1 MNGPKPFQRLVGLL
15 LVALL
20 VAGCGGAPPPSSRS
34 TAGATATASSPPATP
49 PVSSATALPASE
61 RAQFTTVLEKLSA
74 DDAFSG
80 VVLVAKDGAPVV
92 KEAYGMADKEAN
104 RPNQVDTKFLLASIT
119 KSFTAVAIAQLAE
132 QGKLAVTDP
141 IRTHLPD
148 YPNPEVAD
156 TVTIHHL
163 LTHTSGLG
171 DHVNEKYHAS
181 KDTLRR
187 VADYLPLFADDPLAF
202 PPGERWEYSNAG
214 YIVLGAIIE
223 HVAGQNYYD
232 YVDEHIF
239 APAGMTNSGFYERD
253 QDVANFAM
261 GYTGTTYSRSKHTVW
276 LPFKGSAEGGAYS
289 TVEDLLMFERALL
302 SHQLLRAE
310 TTELVLSGKTDIPDS
325 PGLKYAYGFF
335 EFRQNG
341 IRIVQH
347 SGGLPGVNTEFVM
360 DFTNGYTVIVLSNY
374 NYPAAEYVVERFGET
389 FVR

>member
-20 VAGCGGAPPPSSRS
+20 VAGCGGAPTPPSRS

-49 PVSSATALPASE
+49 PVSSPTAMPASKLE
-61 RAQFTTVLEKLSA
+61 QFTTVLEQLSA

-80 VVLVAKDGAPVV
+80 AVLVAKDGAPIV
-92 KEAYGMADKEAN
+92 KEAYGFADTEAN

-119 KSFTAVAIAQLAE
+119 KSFTAIAIAQLAE
-132 QGKLAVTDP
+132 QGKLAFTDP
-141 IRTHLPD
+141 IRTHLPT
-148 YPNPEVAD
+148 YPNQEVAD

-171 DHVNEKYHAS
+171 DHVNEQYHAS
-181 KDTLRR
+181 KDTLRS
-187 VADYLPLFADDPLAF
+187 VSDYLPLFVDDPLAF

-223 HVAGQNYYD
+223 QVTGQNYYD
-232 YVDEHIF
+232 YVEEHIF
-239 APAGMTNSGFYERD
+239 APAGMTNSGFYARD
-253 QDVANFAM
+253 QDVPNFAM

-276 LPFKGSAEGGAYS
+276 LPFKGSAEGGAYA
-289 TVEDLLMFERALL
+289 TVEDLLTFERALRT
-302 SHQLLRAE
+302 HQLLRAE

-335 EFRQNG
+335 EFRQDG

-374 NYPAAEYVVERFGET
+374 DYPAAEYVVERFWDIV
-389 FVR
+389 VR

>member
-1 MNGPKPFQRLVGLL
+1 
-15 LVALL
+15 
-20 VAGCGGAPPPSSRS
+20 
-34 TAGATATASSPPATP
+34 
-49 PVSSATALPASE
+49 
-61 RAQFTTVLEKLSA
+61 
-74 DDAFSG
+74 
-80 VVLVAKDGAPVV
+80 
-92 KEAYGMADKEAN
+92 
-104 RPNQVDTKFLLASIT
+104 LLASIT

-132 QGKLAVTDP
+132 QGKLAFTDP
-141 IRTHLPD
+141 IRTHLPA
-148 YPNPEVAD
+148 YPNQEVAD

-223 HVAGQNYYD
+223 QVTGQSYYD
-232 YVDEHIF
+232 YVEEHIF
-239 APAGMTNSGFYERD
+239 APAGMTNSGFYARD
-253 QDVANFAM
+253 QDVPNFAM

-289 TVEDLLMFERALL
+289 TVEDLLTFERALL
-302 SHQLLRAE
+302 SHQLLRPE

-335 EFRQNG
+335 EFRQHG

-360 DFTNGYTVIVLSNY
+360 DVTNGYTVIVLSNY
-374 NYPAAEYVVERFGET
+374 DYPAAEYVVERFGEIV
-389 FVR
+389 VR